1 MNIQRFQAP
10 TSREA
15 MAKARAAFGDSA
27 VILSSRAT
35 AGGFEVVA
43 TTEENLATLPV
54 GNNPDAAP
62 TAGLQSASERARA
75 LTAAPAPRQAE
86 RPSVVERDTETMA
99 MSTLSFQDY
108 VRERMLKRRKE
119 ALEGRQAPQSAVQHA
134 PALTAASPFTQGAS
148 GMPATAPRRSLAER
162 AALGDLPAQ
171 QRMAPA
177 PRPEMPNPIVTRE
190 MVQDMP
196 RNASRDM
203 ARTAQQDDWAAAM
216 VMPQGDMGLA
226 PAAPAANI
234 SGELSALKD
243 MIEDRFNMLAWLG
256 TSRNNP
262 LQSNLMLKLIRAGYS
277 PALVRSVLER
287 LPAESGPA
295 DAVRWVMDVLSRN
308 LKATESPT
316 SICDEGGVV
325 ALIGATGVGKTTTA
339 AKLAA
344 QCVKQY
350 GANSVGLITLDT
362 YRVAGYEQLRAYG
375 RMMGVVAHLAHD
387 RAALKDL
394 LTLLAGKRLVVI
406 DTAGLGQKDPR
417 IQDMLE
423 VLEMPTI
430 KKMLVLN
437 ASSHGDTLD
446 DVLTSF
452 QAKALYGVVL
462 SKVDETVKLGPAL
475 DALIRHQVMLRGVAN
490 GQRVPE
496 DWAAPQAAQLVR
508 QSMGTDGKSAYDP
521 APSEVGF
528 FFAQQA
534 PKHMNLGALR
544 V

>member
-1 MNIQRFQAP
+1 MNIQRFLAP

-35 AGGFEVVA
+35 ANGFEVVA
-43 TTEENLATLPV
+43 TTEENLSSLPV
-54 GNNPDAAP
+54 GASTSVATQPVEP
-62 TAGLQSASERARA
+62 TRTQPSFAERAR
-75 LTAAPAPRQAE
+75 LSGPSAPAVSPKPLE
-86 RPSVVERDTETMA
+86 RGTSVERDTETMA

-119 ALEGRQAPQSAVQHA
+119 ELEGR
-134 PALTAASPFTQGAS
+134 
-148 GMPATAPRRSLAER
+148 ATAPVSAPMVQAPRRAVSER
-162 AALGDLPAQ
+162 MAATEA
-171 QRMAPA
+171 MAPA
-177 PRPEMPNPIVTRE
+177 PRAAAPAPIMTRE
-190 MVQDMP
+190 MAQEPGMEP
-196 RNASRDM
+196 SRSL
-203 ARTAQQDDWAAAM
+203 ARAAAPDWTSAM
-216 VMPQGDMGLA
+216 VMPPADVPLT
-226 PAAPAANI
+226 AAPQGANI
-234 SGELSALKD
+234 ANELSALKD

-287 LPAESGPA
+287 MPTEAGPAE
-295 DAVRWVMDVLSRN
+295 AVRWVMDVLARN
-308 LKATESPT
+308 LKTAESAT

-423 VLEMPTI
+423 VLDLPGI

-437 ASSHGDTLD
+437 ASSHGDTMD
-446 DVLTSF
+446 DVLAAFKS
-452 QAKALYGVVL
+452 KELHGVVL
-462 SKVDETVKLGPAL
+462 SKVDEAVKMGPAI

-496 DWAAPQAAQLVR
+496 DWQGPVAHQLVR
-508 QSMGTDGKSAYDP
+508 TSMGTEGKSAFDP

-528 FFAQQA
+528 FFAQPS
-534 PKHMNLGALR
+534 PKQMNLGALR

>member
-1 MNIQRFQAP
+1 MNIQRFLAA

-15 MAKARAAFGDSA
+15 MSKARAAFGDSA

-43 TTEENLATLPV
+43 TTEENLANLPA
-54 GNNPDAAP
+54 GGTASEHNNPPAEPARRP
-62 TAGLQSASERARA
+62 GARPSLAERAN
-75 LTAAPAPRQAE
+75 
-86 RPSVVERDTETMA
+86 SVERDTETMA

-119 ALEGRQAPQSAVQHA
+119 ALEGKAISA
-134 PALTAASPFTQGAS
+134 AAS
-148 GMPATAPRRSLAER
+148 SLTGRTSA
-162 AALGDLPAQ
+162 AALGAAVLDEPFTA
-171 QRMAPA
+171 RVPMVAPTAPA
-177 PRPEMPNPIVTRE
+177 PRPAVVSAPVAPAPIVTRE
-190 MVQDMP
+190 QNDWV
-196 RNASRDM
+196 ASLS
-203 ARTAQQDDWAAAM
+203 
-216 VMPQGDMGLA
+216 MPQSMPSLA
-226 PAAPAANI
+226 QADPAASI
-234 SGELSALKD
+234 SGELSALRD

-256 TSRNNP
+256 SSRTNP

-277 PALVRSVLER
+277 PTLVRSVLER
-287 LPAESGPA
+287 LPAEGSPA
-295 DAVRWVMDVLSRN
+295 DAVRWVIDVLTRN
-308 LKATESPT
+308 LKTADAQSD
-316 SICDEGGVV
+316 ICAEGGVV

-344 QCVKQY
+344 QCVKTH

-394 LTLLAGKRLVVI
+394 LQLLSNKHLVVI

-417 IQDMLE
+417 IQEMLE
-423 VLEMPTI
+423 VLEMPGV

-437 ASSHGDTLD
+437 ASSHGDTMD
-446 DVLTSF
+446 DVLSSF
-452 QAKALYGVVL
+452 KAKALHGVVL
-462 SKVDETVKLGPAL
+462 SKVDEAVKLGPAV

-496 DWAAPQAAQLVR
+496 DWQSPDAAALVR
-508 QSMGTDGKSAYDP
+508 ASMGTEGKSAFDP
-521 APSEVGF
+521 APSELGF
-528 FFAQQA
+528 FFAQPTQ
-534 PKHMNLGALR
+534 KQMNLGALR